1 MQIEDLIRAIK
12 LDDYDISFHDSLFG
26 EEIKSEDIS
35 ESVPKFFKDIVAFA
49 NSNGGSIYIGVNE
62 KSHEIVPIDEKETK
76 DITLMNHRKIKE
88 HVEPPIRYMIS
99 PIKVENNPSRYILSI
114 DVKKT
119 EYPPIS
125 LKFNGIASI
134 FVRHFGLTSLA
145 TNEEIRNMVLNSEQ
159 ISYDVPFTEIEF
171 KEEDFKTL
179 YETFFKENN
188 RVLARKDLVS
198 IGFISPDNKLS

>member
-1 MQIEDLIRAIK
+1 MQIEDLIKAIK
-12 LDDYDISFHDSLFG
+12 LDDYDISFHDSLFE
-26 EEIKSEDIS
+26 EEIKSDNINEN
-35 ESVPKFFKDIVAFA
+35 VPNYLKDIVAFA
-49 NSNGGSIYIGVNE
+49 NSNGGSIYIGVDEEN
-62 KSHEIVPIDEKETK
+62 HEIVPIDEKEIR
-76 DITLMNHRKIKE
+76 DITLMIHRQIKE
-88 HVEPPIRYMIS
+88 HVEPRVRYMIS

-119 EYPPIS
+119 GYPPIS

-188 RVLARKDLVS
+188 RVLKRFS
-198 IGFISPDNKLS
+198 FNGFYFTRQ

>member
-1 MQIEDLIRAIK
+1 MI
-12 LDDYDISFHDSLFG
+12 
-26 EEIKSEDIS
+26 
-35 ESVPKFFKDIVAFA
+35 
-49 NSNGGSIYIGVNE
+49 
-62 KSHEIVPIDEKETK
+62 
-76 DITLMNHRKIKE
+76 HRQIKE
-88 HVEPPIRYMIS
+88 HVESPIRYMIS
-99 PIKVENNPSRYILSI
+99 PIKVENNPSRYVLVI

-188 RVLARKDLVS
+188 RVLKRFS
-198 IGFISPDNKLS
+198 FNRFYFTRQ